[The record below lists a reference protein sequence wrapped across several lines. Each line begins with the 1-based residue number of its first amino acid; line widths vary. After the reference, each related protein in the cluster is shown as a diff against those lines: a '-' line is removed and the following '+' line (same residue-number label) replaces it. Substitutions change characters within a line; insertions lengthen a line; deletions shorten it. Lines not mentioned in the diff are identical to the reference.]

1 MLLSLPTLVVL
12 LGPVVSVA
20 ADCAPGSIKCGPHC
34 IDPVEN
40 LYHCVQTPSGPV
52 LAQGP
57 PWDPSLPLAPMLD
70 SGTTELGSGPRKFT
84 LINKCK
90 SEVWPA
96 LQGAGGTTPP
106 FNGGIPGLKS
116 GQKVTLR
123 LPNPF
128 LSGRIWPRTD
138 CRQGADGKIN
148 CLTGDCEYGVEC
160 GGLSNRIP
168 ATLLEFSLDASG
180 GKDYYDLSLVDG
192 YSIGLGLQVSGGS
205 KVGDPSLPP
214 GFDCGSP
221 VCNMDVSKCPKEL
234 KSSDPTNPDRPVLCY
249 NINAAVNDDMQRA
262 MNPSLQ
268 KYFDDADMKSLL
280 GCSCPACGAG
290 QGCGEGCSDTGYC
303 CSIMDLRRNGTDPNT
318 PPSQQ
323 GHGKVCL
330 ASSWP
335 APLDPGYQD
344 IQYDKVFKNQ
354 CPDAYSWQFDDE
366 SSLFQCVGA
375 EYELTFCP
383 DSPSSDVRTDLEE
396 EDAIDLTDLLDALKR
411 DFDFSV
417 NADGTMRESFFDDL
431 SAYVSDVVIDKPIG
445 PLEMQRLYLYGNVV
459 MLDKMHAWLSSR
471 MRSEGLQDSADLY
484 NRELCN
490 SVLRS
495 YSDCYTCDNKQCP
508 SSVKTEISRAG
519 VAQHYYTYKPIPSK
533 QSRIVEM
540 VNKVGLEWADVKDGS
555 CVVSSMHLKN
565 VPQLNKITKHN
576 HFSTHAYE
584 LWQKTIADHSTL
596 IGIRAMV
603 NSSAIPSGWTCMNK
617 KKEVECPSSIEERWT
632 PDYNVKWIPKDAD
645 KMAVEMSLATGIDF
659 SYMEKGS
666 YRATHYDT
674 IYCKYSHPKPGDE
687 GVMDHCEQDG
697 TSYYE
702 WTDIYQ
708 PNSDYPPSMKGPID
722 NFFEST
728 DVMTATMEKI
738 ARNNRV
744 TFDEV
749 TTSIDTVLQSLSSA
763 DSLMTQV
770 SQYEE
775 TVEKA
780 LTAEDAAKHWGLHV
794 FLMVVELVAAVV
806 LPELLVGAIAA
817 GIAAFAET
825 VSAISTIATIGGR
838 VAQAFKDLMQA
849 IKSGVEGSAL
859 VARSRTF
866 MAALLKDPPAWLV
879 KLKTKVSKGWTKM
892 RSTAKCLFTEEVISG
907 LLPEPL
913 GGGGLIGRDD
923 YTVQELALMEPIITA
938 SISNSSV
945 VLERRAGN
953 DEHCILKS
961 DQTTA
966 YWRDS
971 SDTFRTNCDTSPQ
984 RVICV
989 TQGLVT
995 GVDPRLDLDKFYTEY
1010 DDIQQCPEYRR
1021 FIVGEDR
1028 ITKWIPDGNVPDGET
1043 GAWDGRQLKKMCP
1056 GDPIKSEPLKTYGRV
1071 VECDHKLEL
1080 QEFRNVF
1087 MKDLGGFTADEV
1099 KQWCKDNRGLNDAIK
1114 EKLNSRGNL
1123 VYVDRDVNQAK
1134 GKMVVDPPSDMAMRG
1149 LPQYKTKQTTLALDR
1164 YLEVVADD
1172 RRTIAR
1178 ELNVIVRNWMA
1189 ALPSNQLNEK
1199 VKQTAADM
1207 EDKVAA
1213 NTHRMRT
1220 DAMTFHRETYRTA
1233 VNQRFQTARE
1243 ETVDSSLLD
1252 KPTPVRKRNAPEK
1265 FCDVDFSCKKQ
1276 CS

>member
-1 MLLSLPTLVVL
+1 
-12 LGPVVSVA
+12 
-20 ADCAPGSIKCGPHC
+20 
-34 IDPVEN
+34 
-40 LYHCVQTPSGPV
+40 
-52 LAQGP
+52 
-57 PWDPSLPLAPMLD
+57 MLD
-70 SGTTELGSGPRKFT
+70 SSITELGSGPRKFT

-234 KSSDPTNPDRPVLCY
+234 KSTDPTNPDRPVLCF

-335 APLDPGYQD
+335 TPLDAGFKD
-344 IQYDKVFKNQ
+344 TQYDKVFKNQ

-383 DSPSSDVRTDLEE
+383 DSPSSDVRNDPE
-396 EDAIDLTDLLDALKR
+396 EDSVDLSDLLDALKR

-417 NADGTMRESFFDDL
+417 NSDGTMRESFYDDL
-431 SAYVSDVVIDKPIG
+431 SAYVSKVTVNNPIY
-445 PLEMQRLYLYGNVV
+445 PIHMQRLYLYGNVV
-459 MLDKMHAWLSSR
+459 MLDKMHAWLASR
-471 MRSEGLQDSADLY
+471 MRSEGLQDSAALY
-484 NRELCN
+484 NRELCS
-490 SVLRS
+490 SVIRFC
-495 YSDCYTCDNKQCP
+495 SDCYTCDNNQKCP
-508 SSVKTEISRAG
+508 SSFAKSEISRNG
-519 VAQHYYTYKPIPSK
+519 PAQHYYTYKAIPSK
-533 QSRIVEM
+533 QSKIVEM

-596 IGIRAMV
+596 IAIRAMV
-603 NSSAIPSGWTCMNK
+603 NSTAIPSGWTCMNK

-632 PDYNVKWIPKDAD
+632 PAYDVKWIPKNAD

-659 SYMEKGS
+659 SYMEKGT
-666 YRATHYDT
+666 YTATHYDT

-697 TSYYE
+697 TSYYD

-728 DVMTATMEKI
+728 KVMTATMEKI
-738 ARNNRV
+738 ARNNRA
-744 TFDEV
+744 TFDDV
-749 TTSIDTVLQSLSSA
+749 TAGIDTVLQSMSSA
-763 DSLMTQV
+763 DGLMLQV

-780 LTAEDAAKHWGLHV
+780 LTAEDAAKNWGLHV
-794 FLMVVELVAAVV
+794 FLMVVELAAAIV
-806 LPELLVGAIAA
+806 LPELLVGAIAS

-859 VARSRTF
+859 VARSRAFT
-866 MAALLKDPPAWLV
+866 AALLKNPPTWLV
-879 KLKTKVSKGWTKM
+879 KLKTKVSKGWTSM
-892 RSTAKCLFTEEVISG
+892 RSTAKCVFTEEAISG

-923 YTVQELALMEPIITA
+923 VTVQELALMEPIITA
-938 SISNSSV
+938 AISNSSLG
-945 VLERRAGN
+945 LEKRANN
-953 DEHCILKS
+953 DDHCILRA
-961 DQTTA
+961 DQTTSN
-966 YWRDS
+966 WRDS
-971 SDTFRTNCDTSPQ
+971 SDTFRTNCNSSPQ
-984 RVICV
+984 TVVCV
-989 TQGLVT
+989 RQGLVPQGT
-995 GVDPRLDLDKFYTEY
+995 ADRNDPAVVANYLTTYPN
-1010 DDIQQCPEYRR
+1010 INQCPEYRR
-1021 FIVGEDR
+1021 FIVGEER
-1028 ITKWIPDGNVPDGET
+1028 KTKWIPDGPIPAGET
-1043 GAWDGRQLKKMCP
+1043 GAWDGVDKKKMCP
-1056 GDPIKSEPLKTYGRV
+1056 GDIITGTTIRFGRE

-1080 QEFRNVF
+1080 QEFRDVL
-1087 MKDLGGFTADEV
+1087 MRDPVLASKLGGLTTAQVD
-1099 KQWCKDNRGLNDAIK
+1099 QWCQENRGLNDQIK
-1114 EKLNSRGNL
+1114 RALNSQENL
-1123 VYVDRDVNQAK
+1123 VYVDKDVNQAK
-1134 GKMVVDPPSDMAMRG
+1134 GKMVVDPPSADALRYLEG
-1149 LPQYKTKQTTLALDR
+1149 YKTKQTTLALTT
-1164 YLEVVADD
+1164 YLEVVATD
-1172 RRTIAR
+1172 RQDVAR
-1178 ELNVIVRNWMA
+1178 YLNGLIQSQLGPGQINDEIRRA
-1189 ALPSNQLNEK
+1189 ASQMESK
-1199 VKQTAADM
+1199 VN
-1207 EDKVAA
+1207 A
-1213 NTHRMRT
+1213 NTVRMRNLALRFHV
-1220 DAMTFHRETYRTA
+1220 DTFNTGVYQKFR
-1233 VNQRFQTARE
+1233 TARE
-1243 ETVDSSLLD
+1243 ETVDSRSLTQQL
-1252 KPTPVRKRNAPEK
+1252 PPRSRNPVRR
-1265 FCDVDFSCKKQ
+1265 FGCDA
-1276 CS
+1276 